1 MATLIAPSDTSIDA
15 RPATR
20 PLVPTSERLVVDLA
34 DVTRA
39 DVPTVGG
46 KGANLGEMLRAELP
60 VPHGFVLTVAAYE
73 RMREA
78 SGVGPRIDALLRTL
92 RIDDTTDLQRVSAQL
107 RETILAV
114 SLPSDLIT
122 AVDTAYSRLA
132 QSTPGTGD
140 PLVAVRSSA
149 TCEDTA
155 EFSFAG
161 MFESVLGVRGHDV
174 LADAIRRCWAST
186 FGARVLYYR
195 LSRNMPAEMPVA
207 VVVQRM
213 VSSLKSGVI
222 FTADPST
229 GESAHVVIEAAW
241 GLGEVVVGGQVTP
254 DHYVVDKRSFEVVEH
269 RIAAKEFLLEALPE
283 GGTRRVMLD
292 HDPREQSMVLT
303 ESELAALARF
313 ALASEQHYGA
323 PQDMEFAI
331 DGSGMF
337 ITQTRP
343 ITTLPPAT
351 ASASAA
357 QATTATPATQ
367 EPSAPPAATPAAAQ
381 APLLRG
387 LGASP
392 GAATGRV
399 RVLTATAQAGQLQP
413 GEVLVAPM
421 TSPDWVPI
429 MRRASAIV
437 TDAGGMT
444 SHAAIVS
451 RELGIPCVVGTRV
464 ATRTLR
470 DGMLVTVNGKE
481 GSVLAGAVHV
491 ADAPQRNAR
500 PATVAAVS
508 PVTATRV
515 YVNLAEPERAAEIAA
530 RDVDGVGL
538 LRAEFMM
545 MSALQGVHPRELIE
559 RGQTDDFVHR
569 MTEGLTTIA
578 SAFAPRPVVYRAMD
592 FRTNEFR
599 GLQGAEHH
607 EPVEANPMIGYRGAF
622 RYTRE
627 PDLFALELHALA
639 EVRKQYPNLHLM
651 LPFVRTGWE
660 MQRCRALI
668 DDSALAGSRD
678 LELWVMA
685 EVPSVTSW
693 LDEYVRL
700 GVTGVSIGSNDL
712 TQLLLGVDRDSEV
725 LAPFYDERD
734 RAVLDAIRAIIER
747 AHALGVTASIC
758 GQAPSVHPEFAAR
771 LVEWGI
777 DSISV
782 NADAIER
789 TRRNVAAAEQRLI
802 LSAARQ
808 RIASGTHRSTGDA
821 RT

>member
-161 MFESVLGVRGHDV
+161 MFESVLGVRGPDV

-357 QATTATPATQ
+357 QATAATPAAQ

-712 TQLLLGVDRDSEV
+712 TQLVLGVDRDSEV

-789 TRRNVAAAEQRLI
+789 TRRYVAAAEQRLI

>member
-357 QATTATPATQ
+357 QATAATPAAQ

-569 MTEGLTTIA
+569 MTEGLRTIA

-712 TQLLLGVDRDSEV
+712 TQLVLGVDRDSEV

>member
-1 MATLIAPSDTSIDA
+1 MATLIAPSETSIDA
-15 RPATR
+15 RPVTR

-292 HDPREQSMVLT
+292 HDPREQSTVLT

-668 DDSALAGSRD
+668 DDSALAGSRG

-712 TQLLLGVDRDSEV
+712 TQLVLGVDRDSEV

-808 RIASGTHRSTGDA
+808 RIASGMHRTTGDA

>member
-357 QATTATPATQ
+357 QATAATPAAQ

-569 MTEGLTTIA
+569 MTQGLTTIA

-712 TQLLLGVDRDSEV
+712 TQLVLGVDRDSEV

-808 RIASGTHRSTGDA
+808 RIASGMHRTTGDA

>member
-357 QATTATPATQ
+357 QATAATPAAQ

-668 DDSALAGSRD
+668 DDSALAGSRG

-712 TQLLLGVDRDSEV
+712 TQLVLGVDRDSEV

-789 TRRNVAAAEQRLI
+789 TRRYVAAAEQRLI

>member
-283 GGTRRVMLD
+283 GGTRRVVLD
-292 HDPREQSMVLT
+292 HDPREQSTVLT

-357 QATTATPATQ
+357 QATAATPAAQ

-712 TQLLLGVDRDSEV
+712 TQLVLGVDRDSEV

>member
-357 QATTATPATQ
+357 QATAATPAAQ

-712 TQLLLGVDRDSEV
+712 TQLVLGVDRDSEV

-789 TRRNVAAAEQRLI
+789 TRRYVAAAEQRLI

>member
-1 MATLIAPSDTSIDA
+1 MATLIAPSDRSIDA

-357 QATTATPATQ
+357 QATAATPAAQ

-712 TQLLLGVDRDSEV
+712 TQLVLGVDRDSEV

-789 TRRNVAAAEQRLI
+789 TRRYVAAAEQRLI